1 MVYMTDLTQIRVTR
15 KQKEYLQ
22 DQMDAVDNCI
32 WRVVEKVIDKAM
44 RCDEYERALTNDMR

>member
-44 RCDEYERALTNDMR
+44 RCDEYERAMTNDMR